1 MSCHGKPALTKTDD
15 FLEKIQTTFDNPPPM
30 CKGKTNIVY
39 ILSDPGKPGVRSM
52 GPGVSNYEYY
62 KYDTVV

>member
-1 MSCHGKPALTKTDD
+1 
-15 FLEKIQTTFDNPPPM
+15 M

-39 ILSDPGKPGVRSM
+39 FLSDPGKPGVRSM